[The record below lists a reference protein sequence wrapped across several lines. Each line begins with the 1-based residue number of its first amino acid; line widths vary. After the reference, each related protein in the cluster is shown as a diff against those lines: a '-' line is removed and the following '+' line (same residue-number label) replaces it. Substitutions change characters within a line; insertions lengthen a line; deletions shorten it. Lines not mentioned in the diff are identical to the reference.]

1 LAERAWPDGMALGR
15 RIRFYDGTET
25 AYTVVGVVEDVKN
38 QLLVQPDEP
47 MAYRAYAQW
56 YAPEVTLVARTTPGA
71 TGVPAALRR
80 AILEL
85 DPALALTET
94 QSLDR
99 VTAIGIMPQRI
110 AAWLAAALGLLA
122 VFLSGLGIYGVV
134 AYTFARRTREVGIR
148 MAVGA
153 RRADIGRLVLRFA
166 AGLILPGV
174 LVGGVAGVALAFLVR
189 GFLIGVRPLDLPTF
203 AGVAAVLAAVVVA
216 ATIVPARR
224 AATVQP
230 MEALRSE

>member
-1 LAERAWPDGMALGR
+1 
-15 RIRFYDGTET
+15 
-25 AYTVVGVVEDVKN
+25 
-38 QLLVQPDEP
+38 
-47 MAYRAYAQW
+47 
-56 YAPEVTLVARTTPGA
+56 
-71 TGVPAALRR
+71 
-80 AILEL
+80 
-85 DPALALTET
+85 
-94 QSLDR
+94 
-99 VTAIGIMPQRI
+99 MPQRI